1 MVTVLIPSLPE
12 ITSGIGYVTNGACDM
27 ASTAVQQWINSPSTA
42 QMGLNVLAAQI
53 EALEQL
59 VVKLR
64 GVAQGVEQVYVKL
77 VAAQELE
84 WHSPAGRAFRVA
96 LGSRQL
102 NAKELEATALD
113 TVRLARLSIDELRT
127 VVASLQT
134 LLATVRATAGAAA
147 SSAIEQVC

>member
-1 MVTVLIPSLPE
+1 
-12 ITSGIGYVTNGACDM
+12 M

-64 GVAQGVEQVYVKL
+64 GVAQGVEQVYVKI

-84 WHSPAGRAFRVA
+84 WHSPAGRAFREA